1 MKKKLF
7 HWIFRWLSLT
17 SNMFVFQAC
26 FGAPQD
32 FENDIYLTG
41 VVTSSKTGEPVKRIK
56 VLLGKTC
63 QYQFTDSLGRF
74 NMYVP
79 EQGDYNLR
87 IAGVDPINNGYFI
100 TRDTSLVNANDAI
113 HVDITL

>member
-7 HWIFRWLSLT
+7 HWIFRRLSLT

-26 FGAPQD
+26 FGA
-32 FENDIYLTG
+32 
-41 VVTSSKTGEPVKRIK
+41 PVKRIK